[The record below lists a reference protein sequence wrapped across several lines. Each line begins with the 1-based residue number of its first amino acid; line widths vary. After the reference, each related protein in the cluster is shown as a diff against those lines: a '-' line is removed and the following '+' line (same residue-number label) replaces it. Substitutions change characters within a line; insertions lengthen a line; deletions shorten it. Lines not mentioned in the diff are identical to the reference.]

1 MEPIDKLYTEV
12 LSEGNILIEV
22 NKKGL
27 IANNE
32 IDEMGYSAKE
42 YFNEFQRLSYLR
54 LCSAKDTNNY
64 TYTKVVIW

>member
-32 IDEMGYSAKE
+32 IEK
-42 YFNEFQRLSYLR
+42 LSHCILNF
-54 LCSAKDTNNY
+54 NNY
-64 TYTKVVIW
+64 I